1 MEVAPSPSP
10 APSQSGIKKVFSKAT
25 RSRTSVNEVD
35 RNSSGSHRG
44 PRTSIDSGREKLKAR
59 NSGESSRGDESSLS
73 GSSGMRK
80 LVPGYRIRRRKREE
94 AREREGQADE
104 EAPRGRSTETSP
116 TIVTQDLELNASQST
131 FDNDDGRSLLTEDSD
146 LDS

>member
-1 MEVAPSPSP
+1 MEVAHSPSP

-35 RNSSGSHRG
+35 HNSSGSHRG
-44 PRTSIDSGREKLKAR
+44 PRTSIDLGREKLKAR
-59 NSGESSRGDESSLS
+59 NSGESSRGDESSRS

-80 LVPGYRIRRRKREE
+80 LVPGHKRRRRKRD
-94 AREREGQADE
+94 GQADE

-116 TIVTQDLELNASQST
+116 TIVTQNLELNASQST